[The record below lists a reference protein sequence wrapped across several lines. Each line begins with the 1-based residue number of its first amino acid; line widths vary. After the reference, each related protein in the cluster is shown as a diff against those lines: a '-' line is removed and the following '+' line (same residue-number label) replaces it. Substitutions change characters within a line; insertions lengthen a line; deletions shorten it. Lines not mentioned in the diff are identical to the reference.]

1 MGEGRKFFFFW
12 RTYTLCSVCVER
24 KFLLFA
30 SIVIE
35 NERTDRDQTWLLV
48 GKEGSWSSKR
58 RDWFIEFFFFFLQFF
73 LQHYSLTLD
82 NLLQFVITF
91 TLFETKVLLASS
103 SSPPALTSSRL
114 CYCSNACKYTTLG
127 NVRRLDAGE
136 AGKVGYRLKRV
147 AAGIRGGEGKKETR
161 RGVISAAPET
171 TCFSLLLIKMKM
183 NG

>member
-1 MGEGRKFFFFW
+1 MSE
-12 RTYTLCSVCVER
+12 L
-24 KFLLFA
+24 
-30 SIVIE
+30 IVIRLGCWSVRKE
-35 NERTDRDQTWLLV
+35 VEARRGEIDLLN
-48 GKEGSWSSKR
+48 S
-58 RDWFIEFFFFFLQFF
+58 FFFFLQFF

-91 TLFETKVLLASS
+91 TLFETKVLFASS

-147 AAGIRGGEGKKETR
+147 AAGIG
-161 RGVISAAPET
+161 
-171 TCFSLLLIKMKM
+171 
-183 NG
+183 